1 MSVLSVREQAQ
12 KSEHIEMGGLRVTPN
27 NSDTLPESSEVVKS
41 FTPECGGKTLRGVAP
56 RGFPD
61 RARARS
67 NVITITATKRPPLG
81 VVDHYGEQ

>member
-41 FTPECGGKTLRGVAP
+41 FTPECGGKTRQ
-56 RGFPD
+56 
-61 RARARS
+61 S
-67 NVITITATKRPPLG
+67 
-81 VVDHYGEQ
+81 ESEE